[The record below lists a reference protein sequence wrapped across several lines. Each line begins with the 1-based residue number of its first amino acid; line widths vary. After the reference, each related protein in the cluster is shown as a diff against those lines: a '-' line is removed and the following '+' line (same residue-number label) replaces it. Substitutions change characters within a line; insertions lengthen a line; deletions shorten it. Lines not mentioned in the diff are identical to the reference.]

1 MVKVGEAGISD
12 CIQIGDQA
20 VYIADMVSHS
30 SANCDH
36 GDAIQEVNSQVAFS
50 EC

>member
-30 SANCDH
+30 SANCD
-36 GDAIQEVNSQVAFS
+36 AVQEVNSQVAFS